1 MCPPRDQAA
10 VIVRTLAS
18 TLAACTQ
25 AEKVMP
31 LFGMVSTRQA
41 ASRHWPTLHN
51 VLCDNLFHWLSGG
64 SSVCSSASV
73 AKTCELVSVPIC
85 MWPDTISRALRP
97 IRSVWLRALVL
108 PRGQQ
113 NEGGWDVLFFT
124 QRPVW
129 LEAGMQT
136 R

>member
-41 ASRHWPTLHN
+41 AS
-51 VLCDNLFHWLSGG
+51 
-64 SSVCSSASV
+64 
-73 AKTCELVSVPIC
+73 
-85 MWPDTISRALRP
+85 
-97 IRSVWLRALVL
+97 
-108 PRGQQ
+108 
-113 NEGGWDVLFFT
+113 
-124 QRPVW
+124 
-129 LEAGMQT
+129 
-136 R
+136 